1 MADLATIKP
10 SEITLDIVHP
20 ANDELK
26 VGLRIGLLSMTDP
39 RMKKVRRKILDEK
52 LRRES
57 KGKNFKAEEIEENQ
71 NELILNAMTS
81 WEWYNP
87 TGKIGDKGFDA
98 DADLTF
104 HGQKPEFTRKN
115 VFDVLNELEWVAEQ
129 ISEAISDEKRF
140 FS

>member
-10 SEITLDIVHP
+10 SEISIEVFHP
-20 ANDELK
+20 STESNI
-26 VGLRIGLLSMTDP
+26 GLRVGLLSMTDP

-52 LRRES
+52 LRRET
-57 KGKNFKAEEIEENQ
+57 KGKNFKAEEIEDNQ
-71 NELILNAMTS
+71 NELIFNAMTS

-87 TGKIGDKGFDA
+87 TGNKGDKGYDPE
-98 DADLTF
+98 ADLTF
-104 HGQKPEFTRKN
+104 HGQKPEFNRKN
-115 VFDVLNELEWVAEQ
+115 VFDVLTELEWVADQ